1 MSNPHAPAPRGYLT
15 PAELAERLTAK
26 PTWLENNLRR
36 LERDLGFPHTAPGM
50 GHRYDPLAVRLWQ
63 DRNLP
68 PHLAA
73 AAPRAELTEPA
84 APALEPLDEDEI
96 AELLDGR

>member
-1 MSNPHAPAPRGYLT
+1 M
-15 PAELAERLTAK
+15 
-26 PTWLENNLRR
+26 
-36 LERDLGFPHTAPGM
+36 
-50 GHRYDPLAVRLWQ
+50 RLWQ

-96 AELLDGR
+96 AELLDGRARELASQEAKS